1 MRLIDS
7 LIGEPE
13 RKEFDFGGKKIVFR
27 TLKQGEMNT
36 IMMGIGRA
44 DVTMLELE
52 KIPVL
57 ARCIVSIDGVPVEM
71 FEEVREA
78 IKENEKIDIPTAVEK
93 ILEKMDT
100 NTVGIL
106 YGIYIQFRE
115 ECYIKKEQ
123 LKNSSANQ
131 SAGTS
136 TESVKI

>member
-1 MRLIDS
+1 MNLVDA
-7 LIGEPE
+7 LLGTPE
-13 RKEFDFGGKKIVFR
+13 QKTYEFGGKKIVFR
-27 TLKQGEMNT
+27 TLKQSEMNS
-36 IMMGIGRA
+36 IMMSIGRA

-57 ARCIVSIDGVPVEM
+57 ARCIISIDGIPLEM

-78 IKENEKIDIPTAVEK
+78 IKENEKIDIPTAIEK
-93 ILEKMDT
+93 ILAKMDT

-115 ECYIKKEQ
+115 ECYLKKEQ
-123 LKNSSANQ
+123 LKNSSANP

-136 TESVKI
+136 TASVKI